1 MTDRTRFA
9 GGGKPVA
16 KVNLDALI
24 PRENFEIERKGEEA
38 PTKTEVQLSELVPN
52 AFFYEALRKP
62 DFQRETD
69 DWSSDRV
76 VDLIGT
82 FLKGELIPAVVLWRN
97 RDLYFVID
105 GAHRLSA
112 LIAWVHDDY
121 GDKALSAK
129 FADYDIDDEQLEVAR
144 ETRVKVRKLYGTYV
158 EHQLAAT
165 NPNSPVRPDDLKL
178 SEEIKVRARR
188 LGAALNMTLQW
199 VKGESSSNADQ
210 AFKRINQRA
219 AIISPQ
225 EFHLIETR
233 KQPRTIAA
241 RAIRQRGTGR
251 IYWPDKTSDIQRLAS
266 ETYDLL
272 FTPAISKHPSASLP
286 VCGSPYE
293 SNILVTLHGF
303 VSVCTSQLDSLE
315 VDDTDGSMTVRCLEE
330 SKRVATLLC
339 SRDASSV
346 GLHPAIYFY
355 SWTGQ
360 HQPIL
365 LNTITS
371 IVCEIERGGRLEKFS
386 KHRQV
391 FEQFLMQNRALVN
404 QVVRKFGSKDPEHG
418 KLRGFYVGAL
428 DAIYAGAKG
437 SQIAE
442 VIRNNPVYSFLQPE
456 ETPYASAS
464 PRLSGKV
471 KVGVAIN
478 EDLIRAT
485 PCAECQCAIPIQA
498 NSSDHKTRVADGGES
513 SARNTGI
520 LHGYCNSAVK
530 ERRVARERRPSH

>member
-1 MTDRTRFA
+1 M
-9 GGGKPVA
+9 A

-24 PRENFEIERKGEEA
+24 PRENFEIERQGEEA
-38 PTKTEVQLSELVPN
+38 PTKTEVGLGELVPT

-69 DWSSDRV
+69 DWSSERV
-76 VDLIGT
+76 ADLIGT

-129 FADYDIDDEQLEVAR
+129 FANYEIDDEQREVAE
-144 ETRVKVRKLYGTYV
+144 ETRAKVYRLYGTYA
-158 EHQLAAT
+158 EHKIAAA
-165 NPNSPVRPDDLKL
+165 NPDIPIRPSDLKF
-178 SEEIKVRARR
+178 SEDIRTRARR
-188 LGAALNMTLQW
+188 LGATLNLTLQW
-199 VKGESSSNADQ
+199 VKGESSANADQ

-251 IYWPDKTSDIQRLAS
+251 VYWSDKATTIQRLAS
-266 ETYDLL
+266 ETHDLL
-272 FTPAISKHPSASLP
+272 FTPPISKHASASLP

-293 SNILVTLHGF
+293 SNILVTLQGF
-303 VSVCTSQLDSLE
+303 VRVCTSQIQSLD
-315 VDDTDGSMTVRCLEE
+315 VDDPDGSMTVRCLEE
-330 SKRVATLLC
+330 ANRVAKLLC
-339 SRDASSV
+339 SRHVSSV

-365 LNTITS
+365 LNTIAS
-371 IVCEIERGGRLEKFS
+371 IICEMERDDLLDQFTKNRF
-386 KHRQV
+386 V
-391 FEQFLMQNRALVN
+391 FEQFLVNNRALVN

-418 KLRGFYVGAL
+418 KLRGFYTGAL
-428 DAIYAGAKG
+428 EAIQEGAEGSGIADALRA
-437 SQIAE
+437 
-442 VIRNNPVYSFLQPE
+442 NPVYSFLQPE

-464 PRLSGKV
+464 PKLSGKV

-478 EDLIRAT
+478 EDLRRAIMC
-485 PCAECQCAIPIQA
+485 PECNCAVPIQA
-498 NSSDHKTRVADGGES
+498 YSSDHKLRVADGGES
-513 SARNTGI
+513 TAKNMGI
-520 LHGYCNSAVK
+520 MHGYCNSGVK
-530 ERRVARERRPSH
+530 ERRVHRERASGRR